1 MSRSTRT
8 ARGLAF
14 VTALGLALAACGGG
28 GDDGGGGGGGAG
40 AGEPVD
46 GGTLTFLTL
55 QDQIQ
60 HLDPQ
65 RNYTGEDLA
74 FANGFLQR
82 TLTAYKLSPNGDEST
97 QLVGD
102 LATDTGQASEDAKT
116 WTFTLKD
123 GVTFE
128 DGSPITCEDVK
139 YGVSR
144 TFATDVITDGP
155 AYAVSMLDIPKD
167 KDGNSVYKGPYVTKN
182 NDTAAFDKAIEC
194 TDEKT
199 IVFHLARPV
208 GDFNYT
214 VTLLAFSPVPKA
226 ADTGEKYDDKP
237 VSSGPYKIQEYTKGT
252 QLVLVRNENWN
263 KESDDYRGAHPDE
276 IVVKFGLDA
285 NIIDQR
291 MIQDSGADQQALTLG
306 DSLQPASLANVFGD
320 DRFAERRTNTFDAF
334 VQYFAINTAKVPNL
348 EHRKALAVAMDRAQ
362 ERTITGGEYAGD
374 LADGVIKPN
383 LPIDYEPSGMWE
395 GLLGQPV
402 PDTGDPEY
410 AKQLIEQSGEPMP
423 EIVYDYPQTPVND
436 KVAAAVV
443 GSMGKAGIKIR
454 PNPIEAGQFY
464 GIVLDPAKEGH
475 LVWSGWG
482 PDWSNASTIVPELF
496 TPSGGFN
503 LSQADDEEFNA
514 KADEAKA
521 LTDREAQ
528 ATLWKELNKEAMA
541 NAWAIPLRFRKDQRL
556 AGSKVKAAAGEE
568 GQIYLW
574 APFGSWPY
582 GDLYV
587 TE

>member
-1 MSRSTRT
+1 
-8 ARGLAF
+8 L
-14 VTALGLALAACGGG
+14 VTALGLALSACGGG
-28 GDDGGGGGGGAG
+28 GDDEDGGGGGGGAG

-74 FANGFLQR
+74 FANGYLQR
-82 TLTAYKLSPNGDEST
+82 TLTAYKFSPDGAEAT
-97 QLVGD
+97 ELVGD
-102 LATDTGQASEDAKT
+102 LATDTGQPSEDAKT

-128 DGSPITCEDVK
+128 DGSPITCDDVK

-144 TFATDVITDGP
+144 TFATDIITDGP
-155 AYAVSMLDIPKD
+155 TYAISMLDIPKD
-167 KDGNSVYKGPYVTKN
+167 KDGNSVYKGPYATKG
-182 NDTAAFDKAIEC
+182 NDTAAFDKAVEC
-194 TDEKT
+194 PDDKT
-199 IVFHLARPV
+199 VVFHLANPV

-237 VSSGPYKIQEYTKGT
+237 VSSGPYKIQEYSKGS
-252 QLVLVRNENWN
+252 QLVLVRNENWS
-263 KESDDYRGAHPDE
+263 KESDDYRGAHPDR

-285 NIIDQR
+285 SVIDQR
-291 MIQDSGADQQALTLG
+291 MIQDSGEDQTALTLG
-306 DSLQPASLANVFGD
+306 DTVQPQSLATVFGD
-320 DRFAERRTNTFDAF
+320 DRFAERRTNELDPF
-334 VQYFAINTAKVPNL
+334 VEYFAVNTQKVPNL
-348 EHRKALAVAMDRAQ
+348 EQRKAIAVAVDRAQ
-362 ERTITGGEYAGD
+362 DRTIAGGEFAGD

-383 LPIDYEPSGMWE
+383 LPADYEPSGIWE
-395 GLLGQPV
+395 GLLGQPI

-423 EIVYDYPQTPVND
+423 TIRYDYPQTPTRD
-436 KVAAAVV
+436 KQAAAVV
-443 GSMGKAGIKIR
+443 ASLGEAGIKVR

-464 GIVLDPAKEGH
+464 GIVLDPAKAGE
-475 LVWSGWG
+475 LIWSGWG
-482 PDWSNASTIVPELF
+482 PDWANASTIIPELF
-496 TPSGGFN
+496 TPGGGFN
-503 LSQADDEEFNA
+503 LSLADDPEFNA
-514 KADEAKA
+514 KSDEAKA
-521 LTDREAQ
+521 TSDREAQ
-528 ATLWKELNKEAMA
+528 SVLWKELNKEAMA
-541 NAWAIPLRFRKDQRL
+541 NAWAVPLRFRKDQRL
-556 AGSKVKAAAGEE
+556 AGSKVKAASGEG

-574 APFGSWPY
+574 APFGSWSY

>member
-1 MSRSTRT
+1 
-8 ARGLAF
+8 L
-14 VTALGLALAACGGG
+14 VTALGLALSACGGG
-28 GDDGGGGGGGAG
+28 GDDDDGGGGGGGAG

-74 FANGFLQR
+74 FANGYLQR
-82 TLTAYKLSPNGDEST
+82 TLTAYKFSPDGAEAT
-97 QLVGD
+97 ELVGD
-102 LATDTGQASEDAKT
+102 LATDTGQPSEDAKT

-128 DGSPITCEDVK
+128 DGSPITCDDVK

-144 TFATDVITDGP
+144 TFATDIITDGP
-155 AYAVSMLDIPKD
+155 TYAISMLDIPKD
-167 KDGNSVYKGPYVTKN
+167 KDGNSVYKGPYATKG
-182 NDTAAFDKAIEC
+182 NDTAAFDKAVEC
-194 TDEKT
+194 PDDKT
-199 IVFHLARPV
+199 VVFHLANPV

-237 VSSGPYKIQEYTKGT
+237 VSSGPYKIQEYSKGS
-252 QLVLVRNENWN
+252 QLVLVRNENWS
-263 KESDDYRGAHPDE
+263 KESDDYRGAHPDR

-285 NIIDQR
+285 SVIDQR
-291 MIQDSGADQQALTLG
+291 MIQDSGEDQTALTLG
-306 DSLQPASLANVFGD
+306 DTVQPQSLATVFGD
-320 DRFAERRTNTFDAF
+320 DRFAERRTNELDPF
-334 VQYFAINTAKVPNL
+334 VEYFAVNTQKVPNL
-348 EHRKALAVAMDRAQ
+348 EQRKAIAVAVDRAQ
-362 ERTITGGEYAGD
+362 DRTIAGGEFAGD

-383 LPIDYEPSGMWE
+383 LPADYEPSGIWE
-395 GLLGQPV
+395 GLLGQPI

-423 EIVYDYPQTPVND
+423 TIRYDYPQTPTRD
-436 KVAAAVV
+436 KQAAAVV
-443 GSMGKAGIKIR
+443 ASLGEAGIKVR

-464 GIVLDPAKEGH
+464 GIVLDPAKAGE
-475 LVWSGWG
+475 LIWSGWG
-482 PDWSNASTIVPELF
+482 PDWANASTIIPELF
-496 TPSGGFN
+496 TPGGGFN
-503 LSQADDEEFNA
+503 LSLADDPEFNA
-514 KADEAKA
+514 KSDEAKA
-521 LTDREAQ
+521 TSDREAQ
-528 ATLWKELNKEAMA
+528 SVLWKELNKEAMA
-541 NAWAIPLRFRKDQRL
+541 NAWAVPLRFRKDQRL
-556 AGSKVKAAAGEE
+556 AGSKVKAASGEG

-574 APFGSWPY
+574 APFGSWSY

>member
-1 MSRSTRT
+1 MSRTTRT

-28 GDDGGGGGGGAG
+28 GDDEGGGGGGAG

-74 FANGFLQR
+74 FANGYLQR
-82 TLTAYKLSPNGDEST
+82 TLTAYGLSPDGDEST

-128 DGSPITCEDVK
+128 DGSPITCDDVK

-155 AYAVSMLDIPKD
+155 LYAISMLDIPKD
-167 KDGNSVYKGPYVTKN
+167 KDGNSVYKGPYATKN
-182 NDTAAFDKAIEC
+182 NDTAAFDKAVEC
-194 TDEKT
+194 PDEKT
-199 IVFHLARPV
+199 IVFHLAQPV

-252 QLVLVRNENWN
+252 QLVLVRNENWS
-263 KESDDYRGAHPDE
+263 KETDDYRGAHPDQ

-291 MIQDSGADQQALTLG
+291 MIQDSGADQQALTFG
-306 DSLQPASLANVFGD
+306 DSLQPASLATVFGD

-348 EHRKALAVAMDRAQ
+348 EHRKAIAVAMDRAQ
-362 ERTITGGEYAGD
+362 ERTIAGGEYAGD

-443 GSMGKAGIKIR
+443 ESMGKAGIEVR

-514 KADEAKA
+514 KAAEAKA

-541 NAWAIPLRFRKDQRL
+541 NAWAVPLRFRKDQRL
-556 AGSKVKAAAGEE
+556 AGSKVKAASGED